1 MKPNEPRLLTDEQM
15 KTFIVDGVLL
25 LKTDFPKD
33 FHDRL
38 LERLNQVHEE
48 EGNLGNNILP
58 RIREMQ
64 KVFEHP
70 VITGALTSVLG
81 PDYLMHTHRH
91 CHYNALPT
99 AGGWH
104 KDSYWGYNR
113 LRNHHPWWA
122 MIMYFP
128 QDTPVE
134 LGPTGVMPGS
144 HVYESRTFGPDDSE
158 DEVTA
163 NGEAGT
169 FVLIHYDIWHRSTR
183 NLTGKPRYML
193 KFEFMRTVAPSEPT
207 WNYEGSE
214 WSVPEAASAV
224 GLPQEEYWQD
234 SWNWLRGEIGSRY
247 GKADTKHES
256 LLSDLAGRLTDS
268 DERIALNAAYGLATC
283 GEAGRD
289 VLLDTLIGTDA
300 RASLLS
306 AYGLSACGADAVE
319 GLTRALDDEKEHAVN
334 HAAFALGELRHYAD
348 TSALKLVSKLGGGS
362 SAKVRR
368 TIADSLGM
376 IGRTAQGET
385 VDGLIA
391 CLKDED
397 AQVRFTAGL
406 SLIKLGRAAE
416 AAIPYLAEALED
428 DNRYVQGH
436 AIEALRYIDTEQ
448 SRAVLLHE
456 LMQSRWCPSTTKA
469 STF

>member
-1 MKPNEPRLLTDEQM
+1 MKTREPQLLTDEQM
-15 KTFIVDGVLL
+15 KRFIVDGVLL
-25 LKTDFPKD
+25 LKTDFSKE
-33 FHDRL
+33 FHSKL
-38 LERLNQVHEE
+38 LERMNQVHEE

-58 RIREMQ
+58 RIRELQ

-81 PDYLMHTHRH
+81 PNYLMHTHRH

-113 LRNHHPWWA
+113 IRNHHPWWA

-134 LGPTGVMPGS
+134 LGPTGVLPGS
-144 HVYESRTFGPDDSE
+144 QLYETRTFGTDDPA

-183 NLTGKPRYML
+183 NLIGKPRYML
-193 KFEFMRTVAPSEPT
+193 KFEFMRTVAPSVPA
-207 WNYEGSE
+207 WNYGGSE
-214 WSVPEAASAV
+214 WSVPDTALATEF
-224 GLPQEEYWQD
+224 PQDECWQD
-234 SWNWLRGEIGSRY
+234 TWNWLRGEVGSRY
-247 GKADTKHES
+247 GAVTES
-256 LLSDLAGRLTDS
+256 EEKLALLTGQLTEP
-268 DERIALNAAYGLATC
+268 DERVALNAAYQLAAT
-283 GEAGRD
+283 GNAGRD
-289 VLLDTLIGTDA
+289 ILLDALSGADKQT
-300 RASLLS
+300 SLLA
-306 AYGLSACGADAVE
+306 AYGLSACGNDAVA
-319 GLTRALDDEKEHAVN
+319 GLSRALEDEKEHTVN
-334 HAAFALGELRHYAD
+334 HAAFALGELRHYAGE
-348 TSALKLVSKLGGGS
+348 AAPKLVSMLGS
-362 SAKVRR
+362 QPPRVRR

-376 IGRTAQGET
+376 IGKAAKET
-385 VDGLIA
+385 TVEGLIA

-406 SLIKLGRAAE
+406 SLIKLGSAAE
-416 AAIPYLAEALED
+416 AAVPHLAEALED

-436 AIEALRYIDTEQ
+436 AIEALRYINTEQ
-448 SRAVLLHE
+448 AREVLLHE
-456 LMQSRWCPSTTKA
+456 LIQSRWCPSTTKA